1 MTKEQ
6 AESQIKQIIK
16 ENNLDDNFVTIRESL
31 FMQKLK
37 KGFLLG
43 KIQIGGFFV
52 IAKDKEITIRRIIKT
67 LNDIKELANNNI
79 LVLIKSKEA

>member
-31 FMQKLK
+31 FTQKLK

-79 LVLIKSKEA
+79 LVLIKSDDI